1 MIKQQLGELAAL
13 KRDALID
20 FSIGMKDVDDDP
32 SEQSPLKNAN
42 DLFEW
47 LRTDPLDS
55 DQVQTS
61 WVAEAVSCLQQYI
74 HAVYQKLEPGYQGV
88 EFDKKDLRDW
98 DIASNY
104 PVWSASQL
112 LKCLPEDYITPY
124 ARIRKTSLFKTLEN
138 NLSQARLTIDSVQRA
153 VQEYLR
159 GFEETCNLEVL
170 TAYMDGNDPRSADY
184 YFVGRERIAP
194 HRSFW
199 RRAEIQLEDESVA
212 VNPTA
217 WSEWQPAD
225 IPADEQVLDSR
236 LVWWDGRL
244 CLVWVEWREAL
255 FNPEGVMQK
264 PYELEIKVAFVALNG
279 QWSSPIRLH
288 SAQFDQPVSAGCRL
302 VAVALRDEDET
313 DPEYPKGRLAVHLTN
328 GTAADPV
335 AGHVPVEIYETRDSL
350 FRKVADERPVMDHLA
365 HALFVDPVTVQ
376 QRVLPS
382 DYPSMSSTVVND
394 GTLIDH
400 YSLKVYI
407 VPEQGKYA
415 LYVQGHCSAV
425 KTDEN
430 GNSVLFEL
438 TLENGAEGDPVPIK
452 EAHSRNGGWS
462 TAWMKVIRSSFAIVT
477 FTLGSSE
484 IVGTR
489 KFVITIGSVP
499 ANPPL
504 PFIHKTNEKGA
515 QFLALNQSGLTLKYV
530 RLNTLIGPELVTR
543 SNASM
548 DAVLDWKT
556 QFPNEPQLPEDGV
569 EPNGPFDGCNGLFF
583 WELFFH
589 LPHLVASRLTAEQ
602 RFLEA
607 QQWLHYIFDPQAPAK
622 DSKPAYWRCRPLGV
636 QVVDKDICYEAN
648 APTDPDAIA
657 YSSPRHYQI
666 LIFLDYVNNIIAWG
680 DWLYR
685 QLTRDS
691 LATAKLQYVRAQTL
705 MGEPP
710 DTRTLN
716 RWTPATLEELVAQAN
731 TRPKLDAFEKN
742 LQLDAGHLPVKTA
755 WFEDPGMIG
764 TERFKLPVSA
774 RLLESYELPA
784 SRLYNLRHNLTLDGK
799 PLSIPLFSTM
809 DPRDLLRSLAAGG
822 AGSVRPMGGQLRVA
836 AFRWR
841 VLFEAA
847 MRGVQTLQEFGN
859 QVLRLQEQQDR
870 GEQEELQQNHLI
882 ELGEFARQV
891 QEENLKQMKAT
902 KCALDKSKALAD
914 ERYKHYWQLYEDHI
928 SDSEYE
934 SMSANDL
941 AKSLMAASNSL
952 HAAGS
957 LLDVPPKIFGLANGN
972 WQLGGVPRAVAYG
985 IQTAVD
991 VIMKDADKK
1000 LISENYRRRRVEWE
1014 HARDQATAE
1023 KDAIDKQIC
1032 AQCHAIKAVQASH
1045 DQTLRA
1051 NTQALSLYE
1060 FLKKRAT
1067 NVELFRWLLGQLKT
1081 VHFQAYDAV
1090 VGLCLSAQAAL
1101 QAETGEYESS
1111 SIRPDVWLDSRH
1123 GLTAGDSL
1131 RLDLLRM
1138 ESDYLQRYQRR
1149 LELVKVI
1156 SLRELFDDTTDPQET
1171 GSWADALR
1179 DLRDKGT
1186 LNFKLTQLLFDRDFH
1201 DHYCRQ
1207 ISAVE
1212 VTLPMVVAPFENAR
1226 ATLLQVGSVTA
1237 LKPSI
1242 QSLEYLHDPAN
1253 AIAPADVLFNLSSG
1267 QQVALSSGLD
1277 DTGRA
1282 ALKPDEGLLNPFENT
1297 GAVSRWKLTFPWPL
1311 RLKQSEMLAS
1321 LTDIIVKV
1329 RYTAKVG
1336 DASFSQKVQA
1346 LVAAKDVQ
1354 PLSKGK
1360 QS

>member
-1 MIKQQLGELAAL
+1 LG
-13 KRDALID
+13 
-20 FSIGMKDVDDDP
+20 G
-32 SEQSPLKNAN
+32 
-42 DLFEW
+42 
-47 LRTDPLDS
+47 
-55 DQVQTS
+55 
-61 WVAEAVSCLQQYI
+61 
-74 HAVYQKLEPGYQGV
+74 G
-88 EFDKKDLRDW
+88 
-98 DIASNY
+98 
-104 PVWSASQL
+104 
-112 LKCLPEDYITPY
+112 
-124 ARIRKTSLFKTLEN
+124 
-138 NLSQARLTIDSVQRA
+138 
-153 VQEYLR
+153 
-159 GFEETCNLEVL
+159 
-170 TAYMDGNDPRSADY
+170 DGNP
-184 YFVGRERIAP
+184 G
-194 HRSFW
+194 
-199 RRAEIQLEDESVA
+199 
-212 VNPTA
+212 
-217 WSEWQPAD
+217 
-225 IPADEQVLDSR
+225 
-236 LVWWDGRL
+236 
-244 CLVWVEWREAL
+244 
-255 FNPEGVMQK
+255 
-264 PYELEIKVAFVALNG
+264 
-279 QWSSPIRLH
+279 
-288 SAQFDQPVSAGCRL
+288 AG
-302 VAVALRDEDET
+302 
-313 DPEYPKGRLAVHLTN
+313 
-328 GTAADPV
+328 
-335 AGHVPVEIYETRDSL
+335 TRT
-350 FRKVADERPVMDHLA
+350 F
-365 HALFVDPVTVQ
+365 
-376 QRVLPS
+376 
-382 DYPSMSSTVVND
+382 
-394 GTLIDH
+394 
-400 YSLKVYI
+400 
-407 VPEQGKYA
+407 
-415 LYVQGHCSAV
+415 
-425 KTDEN
+425 
-430 GNSVLFEL
+430 
-438 TLENGAEGDPVPIK
+438 
-452 EAHSRNGGWS
+452 
-462 TAWMKVIRSSFAIVT
+462 VIRINSNTTS
-477 FTLGSSE
+477 
-484 IVGTR
+484 
-489 KFVITIGSVP
+489 
-499 ANPPL
+499 PPL

-515 QFLALNQSGLTLKYV
+515 QFLALPLNNLNLKFV

-543 SNASM
+543 SNVSM
-548 DAVLDWKT
+548 DAVLDWET
-556 QFPNEPQLPEDGV
+556 QFPAEPTLPGKDV

-636 QVVDKDICYEAN
+636 QVVDEDICYEAN

-716 RWTPATLEELVAQAN
+716 RWTPATLEELVAEAN

-755 WFEDPGMIG
+755 WFEDPGMMG

-891 QEENLKQMKAT
+891 QEENLEQMKAT
-902 KCALDKSKALAD
+902 KDALDKSKALAD
-914 ERYKHYWQLYEDHI
+914 ERYRYYSQLFDEHI

-941 AKSLMAASNSL
+941 AKTLMAVSNGL
-952 HAAGS
+952 NAMGS

-985 IQTAVD
+985 IQTTADGV
-991 VIMKDADKK
+991 MKDADKK
-1000 LISENYRRRRVEWE
+1000 LISENYRRRRVEWG
-1014 HARDQATAE
+1014 HARDQAAAE
-1023 KDAIDKQIC
+1023 MEAIDEQII
-1032 AQCHAIKAVQASH
+1032 AQNHAIKALEVSH
-1045 DQTLRA
+1045 QQTLRA

-1149 LELVKVI
+1149 LEIVKVI
-1156 SLRELFDDTTDPQET
+1156 SLRELFDDATDPQET
-1171 GSWADALR
+1171 GSWADALG

-1186 LNFKLTQLLFDRDFH
+1186 LSFKLTQLLFDREFH

-1212 VTLPMVVAPFENAR
+1212 VTLPIVTSPFENAR

-1242 QSLEYLHDPAN
+1242 QSLEYLHDPSN

-1277 DTGRA
+1277 DTGLA

-1311 RLKQSEMLAS
+1311 RRKQSEMLAS

-1360 QS
+1360 